1 MGPGSSSESHRAC
14 DDKTCGSFLRV
25 IDTIGQQILLHNLS
39 RTEGAVVGDIHA
51 IREAKGAFLT
61 FHDFPELS
69 NLQKRSIMDGPF
81 FGKSVTNPQCRVPG
95 S

>member
-25 IDTIGQQILLHNLS
+25 IDTIGQQALLHNLS

-51 IREAKGAFLT
+51 IRKAKGAFLT

-69 NLQKRSIMDGPF
+69 NFGDAAKKINYGRAF
-81 FGKSVTNPQCRVPG
+81 FLEKV
-95 S
+95 